1 MNRRLNVFATTSVAL
16 LLGLVWT
23 SSTIAQE
30 HTPELPA
37 SGEIDRVSCQEVE
50 WHEEMLG
57 DYPWVSDACHEAI
70 VVDGETWA
78 RFEAEFQ
85 EYNSDDETITAEF
98 RNDSGRSMGT
108 VNLEPGPEQRVSL
121 DGRPTQFSA
130 LRRGQILNFYAP
142 EGTYGF
148 TTEPGASENEMANVA
163 QSEEDQSQQI
173 AQAESDRDTDTDR
186 NTDRDSQQE
195 TLPATAGPL
204 PIIALGGLLSLLGGV
219 TMTTRR
225 RRKTTNA

>member
-1 MNRRLNVFATTSVAL
+1 MNRQSNVFATTSVAL
-16 LLGLVWT
+16 LMGLAWS

-30 HTPELPA
+30 HTPKLPA
-37 SGEIDRVSCQEVE
+37 SGEVDRVSCQEVE
-50 WHEEMLG
+50 WHQDMLG
-57 DYPWVSDACHEAI
+57 AHPWVSDACHEAI
-70 VVDGETWA
+70 IVDGEKWA

-85 EYNSDDETITAEF
+85 EYNRGDGTITADF

-163 QSEEDQSQQI
+163 EADEEQSRQI
-173 AQAESDRDTDTDR
+173 AQAESDRNRDRDRDR
-186 NTDRDSQQE
+186 NRQQD

-204 PIIALGGLLSLLGGV
+204 PIVALGGLLSLLGGF
-219 TMTTRR
+219 TLTARR
-225 RRKTTNA
+225 RRNTPNV